1 MRNDSP
7 TYAATGWVSV
17 ETKALPSE
25 FWRKE
30 RELLYR
36 ILMPLILGA
45 ALDAAESSMDD
56 LLEIGI
62 GIDWGLVNQAALKWA
77 QSYSYDLVS
86 GITDTSQ
93 RYVSDAL
100 AGWVQ
105 SGAPLDDLIT
115 QLEPMFGAVRA
126 EMIGVTEATRSF
138 ASGNQIAWKES
149 GVVDGQRWMTGEDEL
164 VCPICSDLDGQ
175 VVGLGETW
183 QTEDGPVEGP
193 PAHPRC
199 RCYIQPVVN

>member
-1 MRNDSP
+1 ML
-7 TYAATGWVSV
+7 AEVKLLEG
-17 ETKALPSE
+17 E

-45 ALDAAESSMDD
+45 ALDAAETSADD
-56 LLEIGI
+56 LMEIGI

-77 QSYSYDLVS
+77 QTYSFELVS

-93 RYVSDAL
+93 KYVSDAL
-100 AGWVQ
+100 TGWIQ

-115 QLEPMFGAVRA
+115 KLEPMFGPVRA

-149 GVVDGQRWMTGEDEL
+149 GVVDAQTWMTAEDEL
-164 VCPICSDLDGQ
+164 VCPICSEFDGNVYSLDDS
-175 VVGLGETW
+175 EHT
-183 QTEDGPVEGP
+183 P
-193 PAHPRC
+193 PAHVNC
-199 RCYIQPVVN
+199 RCYLQPVVK

>member
-1 MRNDSP
+1 MP
-7 TYAATGWVSV
+7 TGTVDTWVMV
-17 ETKALPSE
+17 ETKALESE

-30 RELLYR
+30 QELLYR

-45 ALDAAESSMDD
+45 ALDAAESSLDD

-62 GIDWGLVNQAALKWA
+62 GVDWGLVNQAALKWA
-77 QSYSYDLVS
+77 QSYSYELVS

-164 VCPICSDLDGQ
+164 VCPVCSGFNGEVYSLDDS
-175 VVGLGETW
+175 EHT
-183 QTEDGPVEGP
+183 P
-193 PAHPRC
+193 PAHVNC